1 MAANGFLKAMLNELV
16 KAERSLI
23 SLLAG
28 RNRCVR
34 LATCLIAAIP
44 KEKKIRSVEL
54 TSKYIQSILR

>member
-44 KEKKIRSVEL
+44 KEKKLGVWN
-54 TSKYIQSILR
+54 